1 MVDKTRVFH
10 QAPSPCVVHFLKL
23 VFLAATNSLI
33 GDLVSEWACKNCK
46 WRPKTS
52 FSCRKIKFF
61 FYNQAQKNIVIS
73 IPCHTCE
80 HKNVLWN
87 PWNELVAIL
96 GK

>member
-23 VFLAATNSLI
+23 VLLAATNSLI

-61 FYNQAQKNIVIS
+61 FLQSSTKKY
-73 IPCHTCE
+73 CD
-80 HKNVLWN
+80 LN
-87 PWNELVAIL
+87 PMSHVRTQECSLESME
-96 GK
+96 